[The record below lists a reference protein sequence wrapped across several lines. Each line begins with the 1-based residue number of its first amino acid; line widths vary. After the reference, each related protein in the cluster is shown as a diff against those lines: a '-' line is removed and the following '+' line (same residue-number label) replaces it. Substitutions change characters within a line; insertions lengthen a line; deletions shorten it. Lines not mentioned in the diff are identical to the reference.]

1 MAVRDSDPRVATDL
15 FAGGLTRKI
24 WEQVEVMPGGREPS
38 AYVRQ
43 ADSFVAAAFRVA
55 PVGEVV

>member
-1 MAVRDSDPRVATDL
+1 MAGRDSDPGVGTDL

-43 ADSFVAAAFRVA
+43 ADSF
-55 PVGEVV
+55 